1 MAVKVKVGK
10 AKVGKGRRGLGGAN
24 WGLVGDILNATV
36 GNMARLGRLI
46 EDTNPENKKKN
57 KEMDEK
63 MKKKGQYN
71 LTGGRR
77 AAPKKV
83 KPDPKKIKPIKN
95 KKK

>member
-1 MAVKVKVGK
+1 MTTKVKVGK
-10 AKVGKGRRGLGGAN
+10 TKVNKGRRGLGGAN
-24 WGLVGDILNATV
+24 WGIVGDALNATL

-46 EDTNPENKKKN
+46 EDTNPKNKKKN
-57 KEMDEK
+57 KEMDAK

-77 AAPKKV
+77 KMET
-83 KPDPKKIKPIKN
+83 KPIKN

>member
-24 WGLVGDILNATV
+24 WGLVGDALNATF
-36 GNMARLGRLI
+36 GNMARLGRFI
-46 EDTNPENKKKN
+46 EDLNPENKKKN
-57 KEMDEK
+57 KEQDEK
-63 MKKKGQYN
+63 MKKKGQYT

-77 AAPKKV
+77 SAPKKSN
-83 KPDPKKIKPIKN
+83 PKKTKPVKN

>member
-1 MAVKVKVGK
+1 MAVKVGK
-10 AKVGKGRRGLGGAN
+10 TKVGKGRRGLGGAN
-24 WGLVGDILNATV
+24 WGVVGDIMNATL

-46 EDTNPENKKKN
+46 EDTNPENKKRN

-63 MKKKGQYN
+63 MKKKGLYN

-77 AAPKKV
+77 KMV
-83 KPDPKKIKPIKN
+83 TKPVKN